1 VRADHQPS
9 TTPDEGD
16 ALAVVQQQLAVLQA
30 RVDQLEAERSAPV
43 AAPPVSPASPVSSP
57 AAAPPPPPS
66 APGSTPAGPVAVG
79 RRRALVGLAGA
90 AAAGTVAA
98 LASSTPAA
106 AADGDELILGNPN
119 AATSPTGL
127 TVTGGPTTY
136 GLGVIDGT
144 VADPPA
150 GGTVF
155 AYAAGAQFDTAVW
168 ALAEGAGVTGVRAES
183 QNGIG
188 GFFTTGA
195 ADQPAVLA
203 AGFGVG
209 LSAAGVRGQVQLT
222 PETPSPLTFP
232 TEGRT
237 GTQYMQAGQDEES
250 FIDGT
255 LWVCVEDGTPGTWR
269 KVAGHNTAGAL
280 HLLAAPH
287 RVYDSRPGGVPTA
300 VGPKTPLPAGNVA
313 RTLDLKVASSGVPA
327 GALGALVTVLLVN
340 ATTGAGNFTIW
351 ANDQPK
357 PTANTLVW
365 GGDAGRFT
373 TLAMTNLDSQARV
386 KVDASLQTH
395 LVLDVVGY
403 YR

>member
-1 VRADHQPS
+1 MRADHQPS

-16 ALAVVQQQLAVLQA
+16 DALALVQQQLAVLQA
-30 RVDQLEAERSAPV
+30 RVDQLEAERATPV
-43 AAPPVSPASPVSSP
+43 TASPTAAPAAAVPPSSP
-57 AAAPPPPPS
+57 AP
-66 APGSTPAGPVAVG
+66 TPTGPVAVG

-98 LASSTPAA
+98 LASSSPAA

-119 AATSPTGL
+119 AATSPTAL

-144 VADPPA
+144 VSDPPA
-150 GGTVF
+150 GGAVF
-155 AYAAGAQFDTAVW
+155 AHTAGAQFDTAVW
-168 ALAEGAGVTGVRAES
+168 ALAEGAGTTGVRADS
-183 QNGIG
+183 QDGIG
-188 GFFTTGA
+188 GFFTTGS
-195 ADQPAVLA
+195 ADAPALLA
-203 AGFGVG
+203 AGFGIG
-209 LSAAGVRGQVQLT
+209 LSAAGVRGQVQMT

-232 TEGRT
+232 VEGRT
-237 GTQYMQAGQDEES
+237 GTLYMQAGQDEES

-269 KVAGHNTAGAL
+269 KVAGHNTTGAL

-287 RVYDSRPGGVPTA
+287 RVYDSRPGGIPTA
-300 VGPKTPLPAGNVA
+300 IGPKTPLPAGNVA

-340 ATTGAGNFTIW
+340 ATAGAGNFTIW

-373 TLAMTNLDSQARV
+373 TLAATSLDSQARV

-395 LVLDVVGY
+395 VVLDVVGY